1 MYRQIS
7 EKRKHEP
14 NDSGLGH
21 GGRTAGCESR
31 VGHSV
36 SLRVERE
43 KKSWPAGVQSLAFAR
58 RLNVGRGRCRL
69 ETLQVDLAVPC
80 SMPVS
85 HAVAPVDKPSTG
97 AFWASIPRAFREP
110 RCLIT
115 RTRRQSRNTGSPCF
129 GPEPRQPQ
137 SEGRRG
143 AASLGEDLTTAVT
156 DGEQSGI

>member
-14 NDSGLGH
+14 NDAGLGH

-43 KKSWPAGVQSLAFAR
+43 KKSWPAGIQSLAFAR

-69 ETLQVDLAVPC
+69 ETSSGASFSHRLQIGGNLVQ
-80 SMPVS
+80 
-85 HAVAPVDKPSTG
+85 TG
-97 AFWASIPRAFREP
+97 NNF
-110 RCLIT
+110 
-115 RTRRQSRNTGSPCF
+115 
-129 GPEPRQPQ
+129 
-137 SEGRRG
+137 
-143 AASLGEDLTTAVT
+143 V
-156 DGEQSGI
+156 

>member
-14 NDSGLGH
+14 NDAGLGH

-58 RLNVGRGRCRL
+58 RLNVGRGRLPPRNSSGGSRSPLFDASRL
-69 ETLQVDLAVPC
+69 RQAINQRVC
-80 SMPVS
+80 
-85 HAVAPVDKPSTG
+85 
-97 AFWASIPRAFREP
+97 ASIPRASREA

-115 RTRRQSRNTGSPCF
+115 RTSRQSRNTRSPCF

-137 SEGRRG
+137 RRRAQRCCFVGRGSDHGCR
-143 AASLGEDLTTAVT
+143 
-156 DGEQSGI
+156 